1 MRMVTLGCVLCLG
14 TALTAAQPARI
25 SEPLDLIPADT
36 MLAWYGRPIPEA
48 GAADAGPSAINTFLS
63 MADLA
68 GQQLDRGARLNL
80 SILKAAAEMVRYRH
94 VLALIDTSARQ
105 AGVHPD
111 SRQLDDVKLVFV
123 VEAGKDAGRFRRIVQ
138 DTINEQTSKATA
150 RIDDQ
155 TASGFEYDRL
165 VDARLPAWAE
175 VGLGQIGPYFIV
187 TLGTDVW
194 PRIARVAAGE
204 ATSLAGDPWVTET
217 RGARGRNALIEIF
230 VDSAMIETK
239 LDGELNGRVTQFFE
253 AWDAGAMERGHW
265 ALGIENNTLYC
276 IAHFMLDGQSVRR
289 VYADPEIRNPQVLA
303 LIPDGARRA
312 VYKVPAATVL
322 RNLVAGLYVW
332 QAEETREAARRRWH
346 TIQREYGF
354 DVQKEVLDN
363 LGDTVILHNAPRHPL
378 RLPIFFTTIVEI
390 ERNHAQ
396 VQATLNKMCRRWQEA
411 VAKAMEEDGVSDPA
425 VIHENNGIWS
435 IQVGPFDVVAWTV
448 TDRYLVISWS
458 PVALRQ
464 YLTMVGDALRQ
475 PLEGP
480 RASVSGN

>member
-1 MRMVTLGCVLCLG
+1 MRTAILGSVLWLG
-14 TALTAAQPARI
+14 TALAAAQPVRI
-25 SEPLDLIPADT
+25 DEPLDLIPADT

-48 GAADAGPSAINTFLS
+48 GAADAGPSAINTVLS
-63 MADLA
+63 MVDLA

-105 AGVHPD
+105 GGVHPD
-111 SRQLDDVKLVFV
+111 SRQLADVKFAFV
-123 VEAGKDAGRFRRIVQ
+123 VEAGDDGGRFKRIVQ
-138 DTINEQTSKATA
+138 DTLNEQVNQANA
-150 RIDDQ
+150 RL
-155 TASGFEYDRL
+155 TKESSHGFEYWRL
-165 VDARLPAWAE
+165 VDARLPDWAVVAWGE
-175 VGLGQIGPYFIV
+175 IGPHFVV

-194 PRIARVAAGE
+194 PRIARIAAGE
-204 ATSLAGDPWVTET
+204 ATAMSRDPWVAET
-217 RGARGRNALIEIF
+217 RGERGRNALIEIF
-230 VDSAMIETK
+230 VDSEMIETK
-239 LDGELNGRVTQFFE
+239 LDDSLNGRVTQFFA

-276 IAHFMLDGQSVRR
+276 IAHFMLDGESVTR
-289 VYADPEIRNPQVLA
+289 VYADPEIRNPRVLA

-346 TIQREYGF
+346 AIQREFGF

-425 VIHENNGIWS
+425 VIHENGGIWS

-458 PVALRQ
+458 PMALRQ
-464 YLTMVGDALRQ
+464 YLAMAGDALEQ
-475 PLEGP
+475 PLDGP
-480 RASVSGN
+480 RAAATGN